1 MKQLIALCVVARF
14 LLAVLQHSSW
24 DTLPLPLDFWDF
36 SDNCFLVTGV
46 LRSGEK
52 KEKLIQGMASEA
64 SDGIETILID
74 LKPS

>member
-1 MKQLIALCVVARF
+1 MVARF

-46 LRSGEK
+46 LRKWGKERETHSG
-52 KEKLIQGMASEA
+52 
-64 SDGIETILID
+64 DGE
-74 LKPS
+74 